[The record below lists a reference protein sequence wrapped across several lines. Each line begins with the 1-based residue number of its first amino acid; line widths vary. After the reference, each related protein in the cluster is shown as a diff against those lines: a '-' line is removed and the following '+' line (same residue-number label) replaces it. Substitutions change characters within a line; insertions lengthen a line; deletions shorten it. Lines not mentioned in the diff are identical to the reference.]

1 MGETCSQTDL
11 QQRIVTELRTALEN
25 DQLVL
30 PSLPDVAIKIREA
43 VEDEDNGAR
52 EIAQVINMDPA
63 ITAKIIKTANS
74 ALYLRGKPVQDCL
87 TAYSRLGA
95 KTTVQLVT
103 TYAVKEVFNAD
114 NPILKKHMQ
123 QLWKHSLD
131 IAAISFVLSSLTP
144 GTEPSQTML
153 AALLHDIGIIA
164 ILNNVSHH
172 TEILEDES
180 CLESLIQEMR
190 TELGGN
196 LLKKWEFAPD
206 LIYVAENSEDWLRDH
221 DDKADMVDVI
231 NMAHLHSYIG
241 TPKQKTVPRINE
253 VPAFKKMA
261 LGELTP
267 TLSLDI
273 LEESA
278 EQVEQVKQLLNM

>member
-1 MGETCSQTDL
+1 MSVANPQTEI
-11 QQRIVTELRTALEN
+11 QQKIIAELRAALEN
-25 DQLVL
+25 DKLAL
-30 PSLPDVAIKIREA
+30 PSLPDVAVKIREA
-43 VEDEDNGAR
+43 IEDEDNGAR

-74 ALYLRGKPVQDCL
+74 AMYLRGKPVQDSL

-95 KTTVQLVT
+95 KTIGQLVT
-103 TYAVKEVFNAD
+103 TYAVKEVFKVAS
-114 NPILKKHMQ
+114 PVLKKRMQ
-123 QLWKHSLD
+123 DLWKHSLD

-153 AALLHDIGIIA
+153 AALLHDIGVIA
-164 ILNNVSHH
+164 ILNNISHH
-172 TEILEDES
+172 PEIMEDPDSLEG
-180 CLESLIQEMR
+180 LIECMR
-190 TELGGN
+190 AELGASI
-196 LLKKWEFAPD
+196 LKKWDFAPD
-206 LIYVAENSEDWLRDH
+206 LIYVAECAEERSGDH
-221 DDKADMVDVI
+221 EEMADMVDVI
-231 NMAHLHSYIG
+231 NMAHLHSFIG
-241 TPKQKTVPRINE
+241 TPKQKQVPRIDT

-278 EQVEQVKQLLNM
+278 EQVNQVRKLLNM

>member
-1 MGETCSQTDL
+1 MGDSTPQTEI
-11 QQRIVTELRTALEN
+11 QQEIIAELRAALEN

-30 PSLPDVAIKIREA
+30 PSLPDVAVKIREA
-43 VEDEDNGAR
+43 IEDVDNGAR

-74 ALYLRGKPVQDCL
+74 AMYLRGKPVQDSHA
-87 TAYSRLGA
+87 AYSRLGA
-95 KTTVQLVT
+95 KVIGQLVT
-103 TYAVKEVFNAD
+103 TYAVKEVFKAD
-114 NPILKKHMQ
+114 SPLLKKRMQ
-123 QLWKHSLD
+123 ELWKHSLD

-153 AALLHDIGIIA
+153 AALLHDIGVIA
-164 ILNNVSHH
+164 ILNNISQHQVLLDDP
-172 TEILEDES
+172 EALEG
-180 CLESLIQEMR
+180 LIDNMR
-190 TELGGN
+190 AELGSSI
-196 LLKKWEFAPD
+196 LKKWEFAPD
-206 LIYVAENSEDWLRDH
+206 LIYVAECAEDWPRDH
-221 DDKADMVDVI
+221 EEKADMVDVI

-241 TPKQKTVPRINE
+241 TPKQKTVPRIDT

-278 EQVEQVKQLLNM
+278 EQVEHVRKLLNM

>member
-1 MGETCSQTDL
+1 MGESAHN
-11 QQRIVTELRTALEN
+11 TELQEKIINELRDALDSE
-25 DQLVL
+25 QLVL
-30 PSLPDVAIKIREA
+30 PSLPDVAVKIREA
-43 VEDEDNGAR
+43 IEDEDNGAR

-74 ALYLRGKPVQDCL
+74 ALYLRGKPVQDSL

-95 KTTVQLVT
+95 KTIAQLVT
-103 TYAVKEVFNAD
+103 TYAVKEVFKAES
-114 NPILKKHMQ
+114 PVLKQRMMD
-123 QLWKHSLD
+123 LWKHSLD
-131 IAAISFVLSSLTP
+131 IAAISFVLSSMTP

-153 AALLHDIGIIA
+153 AALLHDIGVIA
-164 ILNNVSHH
+164 ILNNISHH
-172 TEILEDES
+172 DEILNDA
-180 CLESLIQEMR
+180 ESLEGLIENMR
-190 TELGGN
+190 SELGSAI
-196 LLKKWEFAPD
+196 LKKWDFAPD

-221 DDKADMVDVI
+221 EEKADMVDVI

-241 TPKQKTVPRINE
+241 TPKQKTVPRIDT

-278 EQVEQVKQLLNM
+278 EQVQQVRKLLNM